1 MSKKVIRLTESEFKN
16 IIERQLLQESV
27 HSRYTYALSVV
38 YDTLLDADRGS
49 IHVSEEDLKGLKK
62 LMEKFDKDVREI
74 LNNKGLIGF
83 N

>member
-1 MSKKVIRLTESEFKN
+1 MKKVIRITESELKS

-38 YDTLLDADRGS
+38 YDTLLNADKGS
-49 IHVSEEDLKGLKK
+49 IDVSEEDLKKIEHLI
-62 LMEKFDKDVREI
+62 EEFDKDVREI